1 MADDG
6 GVLALR
12 LMPHNEFSL
21 HSRAVCVLEPDP
33 AVRDSLVEYLSL
45 FGEQVHGFE
54 NGRQFKSVLPSV
66 QARCILCAAELPDHR
81 GVELFQWLRGKYP
94 EILFALTVSSHQHA
108 VIREAQSAG
117 VPHILHKPQLLSGG
131 LAEFL
136 NHVQTAD
143 STDPEQPD
151 EPQPPADHTR

>member
-1 MADDG
+1 MADG
-6 GVLALR
+6 CGELALR
-12 LMPHNEFSL
+12 LLPDTEFSL
-21 HSRAVCVLEPDP
+21 LTLAVCVLEPDA

-45 FGEQVHGFE
+45 FGKQVHAFE
-54 NGRQFKSVLPSV
+54 NGRDFKSVLPSV
-66 QARCILCAAELPDHR
+66 RARCILCAAELPDHR
-81 GVELFQWLRGKYP
+81 GVELFQWLRAKYP

-108 VIREAQSAG
+108 VIREAQSVG

-131 LAEFL
+131 LVEFL

-143 STDPEQPD
+143 SIDPEQTD